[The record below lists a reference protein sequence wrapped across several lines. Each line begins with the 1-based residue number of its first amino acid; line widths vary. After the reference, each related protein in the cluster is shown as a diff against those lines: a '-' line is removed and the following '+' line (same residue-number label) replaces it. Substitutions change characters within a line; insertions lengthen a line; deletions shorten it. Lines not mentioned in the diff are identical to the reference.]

1 MDPKLYKLSCGGFLT
16 SLVRFPPPADL
27 VAYWDFNA
35 GVGYTI
41 RDVTNHGH
49 DLIATQR
56 PRWEVV
62 RWLSTCGNGVVEG
75 KEECDDGD
83 LQDGDGCNS
92 VCRIEPGWSCTGH
105 PSKCVQGGGGGA
117 APKPQPP
124 PGPAP
129 SAGGRGGDVPA
140 TAGGDIPPSSGSSG
154 GRNSRRS
161 GSIAAAVLV
170 PVFVLVVFGGLF
182 AYRGAVYE
190 QFPQVEAAVTNL
202 QAAMGGVFK
211 KPDGRYAA
219 LALDPE
225 ELDISPEFLN
235 PTPARPP
242 GSSGPYSPLP

>member
-1 MDPKLYKLSCGGFLT
+1 VST
-16 SLVRFPPPADL
+16 PPDL

-35 GVGYTI
+35 GVGYSI
-41 RDVTNHGH
+41 KDVTNHGH
-49 DLIATQR
+49 DLIATKR
-56 PRWEVV
+56 PNWEVV

-83 LQDGDGCNS
+83 LQDNDGCS
-92 VCRIEPGWSCTGH
+92 SLCKIEAGWSCAGH
-105 PSKCVQGGGGGA
+105 PSKCVRGSGG
-117 APKPQPP
+117 
-124 PGPAP
+124 GPAP
-129 SAGGRGGDVPA
+129 APRPPAPAPSSGGSGSGGHGGDSL
-140 TAGGDIPPSSGSSG
+140 PPSSGGSG
-154 GRNSRRS
+154 GGRSSRRS
-161 GSIAAAVLV
+161 GGGIAAAVLV
-170 PVFVLVVFGGLF
+170 PVFFLVLVGGLF

-190 QFPQVEAAVTNL
+190 QFPQVEQAVSNM

-225 ELDISPEFLN
+225 ELDISPEFLS

>member
-1 MDPKLYKLSCGGFLT
+1 MLSVLLC
-16 SLVRFPPPADL
+16 PADL

-41 RDVTNHGH
+41 KDVTNHGH
-49 DLIATQR
+49 DLIATQK
-56 PRWEVV
+56 PKWEVV

-75 KEECDDGD
+75 QEECDDGD
-83 LQDGDGCNS
+83 LQDGDGCSS
-92 VCRIEPGWSCTGH
+92 VCKIESGWSCSGH
-105 PSKCVQGGGGGA
+105 PSKCVKGGSGGGSR
-117 APKPQPP
+117 PT
-124 PGPAP
+124 PGPTPAP
-129 SAGGRGGDVPA
+129 APPSEGPRGGDVP
-140 TAGGDIPPSSGSSG
+140 PSSGG
-154 GRNSRRS
+154 NRNSRRH

-170 PVFVLVVFGGLF
+170 PVFVLVIFGGLF

-190 QFPQVEAAVTNL
+190 QFPQVEQAVSNL

-225 ELDISPEFLN
+225 ELDISPEFLS

>member
-1 MDPKLYKLSCGGFLT
+1 MLCSPLPQPT
-16 SLVRFPPPADL
+16 DL

-49 DLIATQR
+49 DLIASRR
-56 PRWEVV
+56 PEWEVV

-75 KEECDDGD
+75 NEECDDGD
-83 LQDGDGCNS
+83 LQDNDGCS
-92 VCRIEPGWSCTGH
+92 SLCKVEPGWKCSGH
-105 PSKCVQGGGGGA
+105 PSSCVKGSGGGSTPTPTPAPTPAPHSGGS
-117 APKPQPP
+117 PP
-124 PGPAP
+124 STHGGDVPP
-129 SAGGRGGDVPA
+129 SAGG
-140 TAGGDIPPSSGSSG
+140 SG
-154 GRNSRRS
+154 NKTSRKH

-170 PVFVLVVFGGLF
+170 PVFFLVLMGGLF
-182 AYRGAVYE
+182 AYRGTVYE
-190 QFPQVEAAVTNL
+190 QFPQVEQAVSNL

>member
-1 MDPKLYKLSCGGFLT
+1 MWRVWDRQLT
-16 SLVRFPPPADL
+16 QLTRYMCVAVRTVSAVAADL
-27 VAYWDFNA
+27 VAYWDFNM

-41 RDVTNHGH
+41 KDVTNHGH

-56 PRWEVV
+56 PKWEVV

-75 KEECDDGD
+75 NEECDDGD
-83 LQDGDGCNS
+83 LQDDDGCS
-92 VCRIEPGWSCTGH
+92 SICKIEHGWSCSGH
-105 PSKCVQGGGGGA
+105 PSKCVKGGSGGG
-117 APKPQPP
+117 PTPQPT

-129 SAGGRGGDVPA
+129 PSGGPSVGPHGGDVP
-140 TAGGDIPPSSGSSG
+140 PPSSGG
-154 GRNSRRS
+154 GNRNSRRH
-161 GSIAAAVLV
+161 GSIAVAVLV
-170 PVFVLVVFGGLF
+170 PVFFLVLMGGLF

-190 QFPQVEAAVTNL
+190 QFPQVEQAVSNL

-219 LALDPE
+219 LVLDPE

-242 GSSGPYSPLP
+242 GSAGPYSPLP